1 MKTKSDKREV
11 RVGDQRKTHL
21 DDTLEF
27 LIEDVQENL
36 MTLTDLSIAMERERV
51 RLSHIASERENKIE
65 VDEVRV
71 ITAFLAVYCSELGRL
86 QTRVRDVQDVFIAV
100 LSENGVNPI
109 VPETWCRTNS
119 R

>member
-1 MKTKSDKREV
+1 MKIQKHNRDICIA
-11 RVGDQRKTHL
+11 DQRKTHL
-21 DDTLEF
+21 GDTIEF
-27 LIEDVQENL
+27 LIEDLQENL

-51 RLSHIASERENKIE
+51 RLDGASDKEDRIE

-71 ITAFLAVYCSELGRL
+71 ITAFLAVYCRELGAL
-86 QTRVRDVQDVFIAV
+86 QTRVSEVQDIFHAV

-109 VPETWCRTNS
+109 VPETWCRTKS